1 VGPADPVT
9 YDDDGNVISLSER
22 FNSEQEDIRY
32 SREISQ
38 DEVKNAPVSFGI
50 TKLNDYIHV
59 QNQVFLTLMREGFFN
74 ENNRR
79 IVTNRDSKKDIEIGK
94 RGIEETFGK
103 GNRFQNLPRILKE
116 LKLAAVRLI
125 PDMIENGEIVD
136 ADVSNKH
143 NGKSGITYSYIKS
156 NLTVDGT
163 TYPVYIDIRQSPQKN
178 MFWVHSI
185 RTEKSQRL
193 GAGSDNTD
201 NDAVNEPLT
210 SKLDDTTSGEKV
222 NTQNEKH
229 SREVDPT
236 VLAELD
242 RAEKNGSSRNSI
254 ELDPGVIDT
263 YYNSLPISK
272 KEQPE
277 RKISKTRTN
286 TYELSGFFDKVIN
299 DLKDADEGMYAYD
312 VVHEKQTTDAARER
326 LLADFE
332 GKADF
337 LNGKAR
343 GRTADL
349 PIFIGRFF
357 YL

>member
-1 VGPADPVT
+1 MKSS
-9 YDDDGNVISLSER
+9 NIILR
-22 FNSEQEDIRY
+22 ED
-32 SREISQ
+32 
-38 DEVKNAPVSFGI
+38 
-50 TKLNDYIHV
+50 
-59 QNQVFLTLMREGFFN
+59 
-74 ENNRR
+74 
-79 IVTNRDSKKDIEIGK
+79 
-94 RGIEETFGK
+94 
-103 GNRFQNLPRILKE
+103 
-116 LKLAAVRLI
+116 
-125 PDMIENGEIVD
+125 
-136 ADVSNKH
+136 
-143 NGKSGITYSYIKS
+143 
-156 NLTVDGT
+156 
-163 TYPVYIDIRQSPQKN
+163 
-178 MFWVHSI
+178 
-185 RTEKSQRL
+185 
-193 GAGSDNTD
+193 
-201 NDAVNEPLT
+201 
-210 SKLDDTTSGEKV
+210 EKV

-242 RAEKNGSSRNSI
+242 RAEKNGSSRSSI
-254 ELDPGVIDT
+254 ELDPGVIDA

-277 RKISKTRTN
+277 RKISKTCTN